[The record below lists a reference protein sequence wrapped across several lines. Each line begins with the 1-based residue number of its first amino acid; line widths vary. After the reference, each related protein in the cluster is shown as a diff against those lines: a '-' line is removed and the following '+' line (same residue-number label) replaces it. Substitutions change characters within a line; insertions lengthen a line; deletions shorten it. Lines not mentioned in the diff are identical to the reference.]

1 MTKMIS
7 FEELWNKSEEFQK
20 NASKDTTTQNIIEEL
35 LLKLNLYKVIDLKIE
50 IPEEERQK
58 IKSRTLGEIL
68 LTFTCLSLKD
78 NINVY
83 EALSVALQYRSSI

>member
-1 MTKMIS
+1 MLIS

-35 LLKLNLYKVIDLKIE
+35 LLKLNLYKAIDLKTE

>member
-20 NASKDTTTQNIIEEL
+20 NASKETTTQNIIEEL
-35 LLKLNLYKVIDLKIE
+35 LLKLNLYKAIDLKTE

>member
-1 MTKMIS
+1 MLIS

-20 NASKDTTTQNIIEEL
+20 NAYKEITTQSIIEEL
-35 LLKLNLYKVIDLKIE
+35 ILKLNLYKAIDLKIE

-58 IKSRTLGEIL
+58 VKSRTLGEIL

-83 EALSVALQYRSSI
+83 EALSISLQYRNPA

>member
-1 MTKMIS
+1 MIS

-35 LLKLNLYKVIDLKIE
+35 LLKLNLYKAIDLKTE

-83 EALSVALQYRSSI
+83 EALSVALQYRNSI